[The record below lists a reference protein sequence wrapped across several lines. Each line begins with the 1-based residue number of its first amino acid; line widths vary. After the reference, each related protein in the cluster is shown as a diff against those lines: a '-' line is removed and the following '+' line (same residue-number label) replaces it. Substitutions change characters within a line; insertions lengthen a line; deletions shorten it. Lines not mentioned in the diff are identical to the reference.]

1 MTLPIESIPKESE
14 RPCDSVGSKSDFG
27 KEAVSY
33 PFAAIPTSDTSLA
46 LLSASRPN
54 IRQFC
59 CQQHSKMA
67 ECVSGSASRGRF
79 GIELGSTVGT
89 MAHKRDRWELPQ
101 GSQYA
106 LQLVTMDEDVV
117 RSGAEAHGE
126 VDLFEAAFAMH
137 GAEPV
142 PAFLHSA
149 LCAMS
154 LPTRRPRGGDEF
166 KPIIRQDRNYS
177 LAITP
182 KPRLVK
188 GSDGKATLVN
198 LGVPFGAYPRVA
210 LISILTQAVRQQSRD
225 IYLGGSFRDMMKR
238 FGYEGAS
245 RGKRGQTDLFKEQLD
260 RLLACEWMIHWEDD
274 NVSTKENAFN
284 VSEVKLSH
292 DYGGVNGP
300 DGALSRELRL
310 SESFYEHLRQ
320 HAVRF
325 DMSAIH
331 ALRAKPTAIDLYTYL
346 AYRLPRIGKGKSVEL
361 DYVQLA
367 AHMGNQIENVTKLRQ
382 TIRRTLDVVSSVYKD
397 ARIEIGDRKVRLSQ
411 SPPPVPDAIK
421 VVSAG
426 IPKMSGKSVKSD
438 RPSTQM
444 QLVGADQLTFPEGNI
459 RYGPHS
465 EPLRQII
472 RRHTTADIQNVAEAY
487 RSFMKSISEPLPVGD
502 ALIRSFEGFCKKYRR
517 NAD

>member
-1 MTLPIESIPKESE
+1 M
-14 RPCDSVGSKSDFG
+14 SDRR
-27 KEAVSY
+27 E
-33 PFAAIPTSDTSLA
+33 
-46 LLSASRPN
+46 
-54 IRQFC
+54 
-59 CQQHSKMA
+59 
-67 ECVSGSASRGRF
+67 
-79 GIELGSTVGT
+79 
-89 MAHKRDRWELPQ
+89 RWEQPS
-101 GSQYA
+101 GRQYA
-106 LQLVTMDEDVV
+106 LQLLTTDQDVV

-126 VDLFEAAFAMH
+126 VDLFDAAFAMH

-154 LPTRRPRGGDEF
+154 LPTKRPRGDDEF

-188 GSDGKATLVN
+188 GADGKATLVN

-245 RGKRGQTDLFKEQLD
+245 RGQRGQTDLFKDQLD
-260 RLLACEWMIHWEDD
+260 RLLACEWMIHWEDE

-331 ALRAKPTAIDLYTYL
+331 ALKSKPTAIDLYTYL
-346 AYRLPRIGKGKSVEL
+346 AYRLPRIAKGKSVEL

-367 AHMGNQIENVTKLRQ
+367 AHMGNQIENPTKLRQ

-397 ARIEIGDRKVRLSQ
+397 ARIEIGDRKVRLSH
-411 SPPPVPDAIK
+411 SPPPVPDALKIA
-421 VVSAG
+421 SAG
-426 IPKMSGKSVKSD
+426 IPRLKGEGAPASEKSPALAV
-438 RPSTQM
+438 
-444 QLVGADQLTFPEGNI
+444 VVAEEIEFPLGGV
-459 RYGPHS
+459 RFGPQG
-465 EPLRQII
+465 EIFRTII
-472 RRHTTADIQNVAEAY
+472 RRHTDADVQMVADAY
-487 RSFMKSISEPLPVGD
+487 RGFMKGIGKHLPTGD
-502 ALIRSFEGFCKKYRR
+502 SLLRSFEGFCKKYRKSPE
-517 NAD
+517 

>member
-1 MTLPIESIPKESE
+1 
-14 RPCDSVGSKSDFG
+14 
-27 KEAVSY
+27 
-33 PFAAIPTSDTSLA
+33 
-46 LLSASRPN
+46 
-54 IRQFC
+54 
-59 CQQHSKMA
+59 MA
-67 ECVSGSASRGRF
+67 NR
-79 GIELGSTVGT
+79 
-89 MAHKRDRWELPQ
+89 RDRWGLPH

-106 LQLVTMDEDVV
+106 LDLLTTDEASV
-117 RSGAEAHGE
+117 RSSAEAHGE

-154 LPTRRPRGGDEF
+154 LPTRRPRGDDEF

-188 GSDGKATLVN
+188 GPDGKATLVN

-245 RGKRGQTDLFKEQLD
+245 RGQRGQTDLFKEQLD

-274 NVSTKENAFN
+274 NVSTRENAFN

-421 VVSAG
+421 IVSAG
-426 IPKMSGKSVKSD
+426 IPKGPDSSAKANRAAPVI
-438 RPSTQM
+438 
-444 QLVGADQLTFPEGNI
+444 QLVEEASLTFPEAGI
-459 RYGPHS
+459 RFAPNA

-472 RRHTTADIQNVAEAY
+472 RRHTKADIQIVADAY
-487 RSFMKSISEPLPVGD
+487 RGFMKSIDKALPVGD
-502 ALIRSFEGFCKKYRR
+502 ALVRSFEGFCKKYRGSS
-517 NAD
+517 D

>member
-1 MTLPIESIPKESE
+1 MI
-14 RPCDSVGSKSDFG
+14 
-27 KEAVSY
+27 A
-33 PFAAIPTSDTSLA
+33 
-46 LLSASRPN
+46 
-54 IRQFC
+54 
-59 CQQHSKMA
+59 
-67 ECVSGSASRGRF
+67 
-79 GIELGSTVGT
+79 
-89 MAHKRDRWELPQ
+89 DRE
-101 GSQYA
+101 
-106 LQLVTMDEDVV
+106 TV
-117 RSGAEAHGE
+117 RSSAEAHGE
-126 VDLFEAAFAMH
+126 VDLFQTAFEMH
-137 GAEPV
+137 GSEPV

-154 LPTRRPRGGDEF
+154 LPTRRPKGDDEF

-188 GSDGKATLVN
+188 GPDGKATLVN

-245 RGKRGQTDLFKEQLD
+245 RGQRGQTDLFKDQLD
-260 RLLACEWMIHWEDD
+260 RLLACEWMIHWEND

-331 ALRAKPTAIDLYTYL
+331 ALRSKPTAIDLYTYL
-346 AYRLPRIGKGKSVEL
+346 AYRLPRIGNGRSVEL

-397 ARIEIGDRKVRLSQ
+397 ARIEIGDRKVRLSH
-411 SPPPVPDAIK
+411 SPPPVPDAVKI
-421 VVSAG
+421 VSTG
-426 IPKMSGKSVKSD
+426 IPKASEKLSAGEGGGA
-438 RPSTQM
+438 
-444 QLVGADQLTFPEGNI
+444 QLNLVAAEPLRFPTGSI
-459 RYGPHS
+459 RYGDHA
-465 EPLRQII
+465 EPLRQAI
-472 RRHTTADIQNVAEAY
+472 RRHTDADIQNVADAY
-487 RSFMKSISEPLPVGD
+487 RGFMKGIGKDLPTGD
-502 ALIRSFEGFCKKYRR
+502 ALLRSFEGFCKKYRR
-517 NAD
+517 SPE

>member
-1 MTLPIESIPKESE
+1 
-14 RPCDSVGSKSDFG
+14 
-27 KEAVSY
+27 
-33 PFAAIPTSDTSLA
+33 
-46 LLSASRPN
+46 
-54 IRQFC
+54 
-59 CQQHSKMA
+59 MA
-67 ECVSGSASRGRF
+67 E
-79 GIELGSTVGT
+79 
-89 MAHKRDRWELPQ
+89 KRDRWELPH

-106 LQLVTMDEDVV
+106 LQLLTTDRETV
-117 RSGAEAHGE
+117 RTDAEAHGE
-126 VDLFEAAFAMH
+126 IDLFETAFAMH
-137 GAEPV
+137 GAEPA

-154 LPTRRPRGGDEF
+154 LPTRRPRGEDEF

-188 GSDGKATLVN
+188 GADGRATLVN

-245 RGKRGQTDLFKEQLD
+245 RGQRGQTDLFKEQLD

-310 SESFYEHLRQ
+310 SETFYEHLRQ

-421 VVSAG
+421 IVSTG
-426 IPKMSGKSVKSD
+426 IPKAANRVTGRKAGV
-438 RPSTQM
+438 TQM
-444 QLVGADQLTFPEGNI
+444 ELVEVDQVTFPQGGV
-459 RYGPHS
+459 RYGS
-465 EPLRQII
+465 QAEPFRQII
-472 RRHTTADIQNVAEAY
+472 RRHTDADNQMVADAY
-487 RSFMKSISEPLPVGD
+487 LGFMKNLGKPLPVGD
-502 ALIRSFEGFCKKYRR
+502 ALIRSFEGFCKKYRKR
-517 NAD
+517 PE